1 MHCPDCGCVIKEH
14 KPRSNPQHRRFF
26 GMIAAAYHQWPEQF
40 QEFQPLDVEHL
51 RAWLLVK
58 AGHRHVEHVGVNV
71 QKLSTREIALM
82 KRAFESPVRVK
93 RAKKVYRFWRI
104 YRGIA
109 VVLEPLSVS
118 FDEMP
123 HQKACEIM
131 HEVEE
136 LVCNV
141 LGIESCDQL
150 LKEKERAA

>member
-1 MHCPDCGCVIKEH
+1 
-14 KPRSNPQHRRFF
+14 
-26 GMIAAAYHQWPEQF
+26 
-40 QEFQPLDVEHL
+40 
-51 RAWLLVK
+51 
-58 AGHRHVEHVGVNV
+58 
-71 QKLSTREIALM
+71 M
-82 KRAFESPVRVK
+82 KRAYESPVRVK

-136 LVCNV
+136 LVCNI
-141 LGIESCDQL
+141 LGIENCDQL